1 MSASQVASEVLTSSL
16 QLLHPFVPY
25 VTEALYENT
34 SKTEDRKDSIVLTTF
49 PQYSNHRD
57 ISAEQEMTK
66 ILDTLRAIRSVRK
79 RASEIGLT
87 QDSLGKVRV
96 VVSNDKDESFLK
108 RYSNAILSQCKG
120 VDVLEFESGELECSL
135 VSSVPSLCRVYVVF
149 EREAREFQSHHILL
163 LSRELH
169 SNHKNVTCM
178 THLYF

>member
-1 MSASQVASEVLTSSL
+1 M
-16 QLLHPFVPY
+16 
-25 VTEALYENT
+25 
-34 SKTEDRKDSIVLTTF
+34 TTT
-49 PQYSNHRD
+49 Q
-57 ISAEQEMTK
+57 Q
-66 ILDTLRAIRSVRK
+66 VRK

-178 THLYF
+178 THFYF